1 MNANSIKIT
10 ESTEIKTMTVAD
22 LLTAQDIGDIATPD
36 IQRPAGVWNAE
47 QCAKLEDT
55 ISRGWGIGT
64 ISLVEIVKDGK
75 TLRLLVDGLQRLTAL
90 RIQRDAAAAAVDTAE
105 AAYNAAVDEGT
116 KLDANPA
123 ANPAADPA
131 AKAAADAAIK
141 AAFEDYNAAAA
152 RLSRLEAYPVA
163 VSVTTTDDP
172 TTAAELFVRLNNGTP
187 LSKIQRGT
195 AGLKP
200 AILAWARTYADLLP
214 DPMPGKI
221 GRDEAALIFAACA
234 VNRKRMTTNGPACI
248 KYLAT
253 LTDADGLP
261 DADSIAP
268 AAAAYVAAMTKAGNT
283 HMLSA
288 QYLIP
293 YVLGSAAADHTLTVA
308 DWSRYIVELGRIK
321 GERVRTMTPAKGKDD
336 HQETTRRKDK
346 DDDTRLLWAQIDE
359 DKSNAARATVARY
372 SAVALGDLYS
382 RIQDVPAVG
391 DYGYK
396 AAVKAGR
403 VAPAPATVAETAA
416 AIEEMMGC

>member
-1 MNANSIKIT
+1 MNANAIKIT
-10 ESTEIKTMTVAD
+10 ESTEIKTMTVSE

-75 TLRLLVDGLQRLTAL
+75 TLRLLVDGLQRMTAL
-90 RIQRDAAAAAVDTAE
+90 RTQRDAAQAA
-105 AAYNAAVDEGT
+105 
-116 KLDANPA
+116 LDAAGIA
-123 ANPAADPA
+123 AAADPA
-131 AKAAADAAIK
+131 PETAADDLAAATR
-141 AAFEDYNAAAA
+141 
-152 RLSRLEAYPVA
+152 RLDTLTSYPVA

-200 AILAWARTYADLLP
+200 AVLAWARTFAELLP

-234 VNRKRMTTNGPACI
+234 ANRKRMTTNGPACI
-248 KYLAT
+248 KFLAT
-253 LTDADGLP
+253 LTDPAELP
-261 DADSIAP
+261 TADSIAL
-268 AAAAYVAAMTKAGNT
+268 AAAAYVEAMTKAANT

-293 YVLGSAAADHTLTVA
+293 YVLGSAAADHTLTA
-308 DWSRYIVELGRIK
+308 DDWTAYIVELGRIK
-321 GERVRTMTPAKGKDD
+321 GERVRTMTPAKGKNET
-336 HQETTRRKDK
+336 QETTRRKDK
-346 DDDTRLLWAQIDE
+346 DDDNRLLWAQVDE

-372 SAVALGDLYS
+372 SAVALGDLYC
-382 RIQDVPAVG
+382 RIQNQPAPG
-391 DYGYK
+391 DWGYK
-396 AAVKAGR
+396 AAAKAGK

-416 AIEEMMGC
+416 AIEEMLK

>member
-1 MNANSIKIT
+1 MNAVKIT
-10 ESTEIKTMTVAD
+10 ESTVIKTMPAAE

-36 IQRPAGVWNAE
+36 IQRPAGVWSAE

-64 ISLVEIVKDGK
+64 ISIVEIVKEGK
-75 TLRLLVDGLQRLTAL
+75 TLRLLVDGLQRITAL
-90 RIQRDAAAAAVDTAE
+90 RTQRDTAAAAVDAAD
-105 AAYNAAVDEGT
+105 AAYNAAVDEGM
-116 KLDANPA
+116 KLD

-131 AKAAADAAIK
+131 AKAAADDAIK
-141 AAFEDYNAAAA
+141 AAYEDLNAAAA

-200 AILAWARTYADLLP
+200 AVLAWARTYVDLLP
-214 DPMPGKI
+214 EPMPGKI

-234 VNRKRMTTNGPACI
+234 VNRKRMTTNGPACV

-261 DADSIAP
+261 TADTIAP

-288 QYLIP
+288 QYMVP
-293 YVLGSAAADHTLTVA
+293 YVLGSAAADHTLTAA

-336 HQETTRRKDK
+336 NQETTRRKDK
-346 DDDTRLLWAQIDE
+346 DDDNRLLWAQVDE

-416 AIEEMMGC
+416 AIEEMMG

>member
-1 MNANSIKIT
+1 MNEIRIT
-10 ESTEIKTMTVAD
+10 ESTEIKTMTVSE
-22 LLTAQDIGDIATPD
+22 LLTAQDVGDIATPD
-36 IQRPAGVWNAE
+36 IQRPAGVWSAE

-64 ISLVEIVKDGK
+64 ISIVEIIREGK

-90 RIQRDAAAAAVDTAE
+90 RTQRDAAQAALDAAALAAAAAVD
-105 AAYNAAVDEGT
+105 AAVGKTPEE
-116 KLDANPA
+116 
-123 ANPAADPA
+123 
-131 AKAAADAAIK
+131 AKTITDAAAD
-141 AAFEDYNAAAA
+141 DLAAAQR
-152 RLSRLEAYPVA
+152 RLDVLESYPVA
-163 VSVTTTDDP
+163 VSTTTTDDP

-200 AILAWARTYADLLP
+200 DVLAWARTYADLLP

-253 LTDADGLP
+253 LTDVDGLP
-261 DADSIAP
+261 AADSIAP
-268 AAAAYVAAMTKAGNT
+268 AAAAYIEAMTKAANT

-288 QYLIP
+288 QYMVP
-293 YVLGSAAADHTLTVA
+293 YVLGSAAAEHTLTVA

-321 GERVRTMTPAKGKDD
+321 GERVRTMTPAKGKAET
-336 HQETTRRKDK
+336 QETTRRKDK
-346 DDDTRLLWAQIDE
+346 DDDNRLLWAQVDD

-403 VAPAPATVAETAA
+403 VPAAPATVAETAA

>member
-1 MNANSIKIT
+1 MNANAIKIT
-10 ESTEIKTMTVAD
+10 ESTEIKTMTVSE
-22 LLTAQDIGDIATPD
+22 LLTAQDVGDIATPD

-75 TLRLLVDGLQRLTAL
+75 TLRLLVDGLQRMTAL
-90 RIQRDAAAAAVDTAE
+90 RTQRDAAQSALDAASLAAVAAVD
-105 AAYNAAVDEGT
+105 AAVG
-116 KLDANPA
+116 KDAAA
-123 ANPAADPA
+123 ANAITD
-131 AKAAADAAIK
+131 AAAD
-141 AAFEDYNAAAA
+141 DLAAAQR
-152 RLSRLEAYPVA
+152 RLDTLTSYPVA

-200 AILAWARTYADLLP
+200 AVLAWARTFAELLP
-214 DPMPGKI
+214 DHMTGKI

-234 VNRKRMTTNGPACI
+234 ANRKRMTTNGPACI
-248 KYLAT
+248 KFLAT
-253 LTDADGLP
+253 LTDPAELP
-261 DADSIAP
+261 TADSIAL
-268 AAAAYVAAMTKAGNT
+268 AATAYVEAMTKAGNT

-288 QYLIP
+288 QYMIP
-293 YVLGSAAADHTLTVA
+293 YVLGSAAAEHTLTA
-308 DWSRYIVELGRIK
+308 DDWTTYIVELGRIK
-321 GERVRTMTPAKGKDD
+321 GERVRTMTPAKGKNET
-336 HQETTRRKDK
+336 QETTRRKDK

-372 SAVALGDLYS
+372 SAVALGDLYC
-382 RIQDVPAVG
+382 RIQGVPAMG
-391 DYGYK
+391 DWGYK
-396 AAVKAGR
+396 AAAKAGK

-416 AIEEMMGC
+416 AIEEMMK

>member
-1 MNANSIKIT
+1 MNAIKIT
-10 ESTEIKTMTVAD
+10 ESTEIKTMTVSE
-22 LLTAQDIGDIATPD
+22 LLTAQDVGDIATPD
-36 IQRPAGVWNAE
+36 IQRPAGVWSAE

-64 ISLVEIVKDGK
+64 ISIVEIVKDGK

-90 RIQRDAAAAAVDTAE
+90 RTQRDSAQAALEAASLAALAAVDAAAGKDVA
-105 AAYNAAVDEGT
+105 
-116 KLDANPA
+116 A
-123 ANPAADPA
+123 ANAITD
-131 AKAAADAAIK
+131 AAAD
-141 AAFEDYNAAAA
+141 DLAAAQR
-152 RLSRLEAYPVA
+152 RLDTLTSYPVA

-200 AILAWARTYADLLP
+200 AVLAWARTFAELLP

-221 GRDEAALIFAACA
+221 GRDEAAFIFAACA
-234 VNRKRMTTNGPACI
+234 ANRKRMTTNGPACI

-253 LTDADGLP
+253 LTDPAELP
-261 DADSIAP
+261 TADSIAL
-268 AAAAYVAAMTKAGNT
+268 AAAAYVEAMTKAGNT

-293 YVLGSAAADHTLTVA
+293 YVLGSAAADHMLTA
-308 DWSRYIVELGRIK
+308 DDWTAYIVELGRIK
-321 GERVRTMTPAKGKDD
+321 GERVRTMTPAKGKNET
-336 HQETTRRKDK
+336 QETTRRKDK
-346 DDDTRLLWAQIDE
+346 DDDTRLLWAQVDE

-372 SAVALGDLYS
+372 SAVALGDLYC
-382 RIQDVPAVG
+382 RIKAMPAPG
-391 DYGYK
+391 DWGYK
-396 AAVKAGR
+396 AAAKAGK

-416 AIEEMMGC
+416 AIEEMMK

>member
-1 MNANSIKIT
+1 MNAIKIT
-10 ESTEIKTMTVAD
+10 ESTEIKTMTVSE

-75 TLRLLVDGLQRLTAL
+75 TLRLLVDGLQRMTAL
-90 RIQRDAAAAAVDTAE
+90 RTQRDAAQAALDAASLAAE
-105 AAYNAAVDEGT
+105 AAEAPETAGDD
-116 KLDANPA
+116 L
-123 ANPAADPA
+123 
-131 AKAAADAAIK
+131 AAAQRRFDT
-141 AAFEDYNAAAA
+141 
-152 RLSRLEAYPVA
+152 LTSYPVA

-200 AILAWARTYADLLP
+200 AILAWARTFAELLP
-214 DPMPGKI
+214 EHMTGKI

-234 VNRKRMTTNGPACI
+234 ANKKRMTTNGPACI

-253 LTDADGLP
+253 LTDPAELP
-261 DADSIAP
+261 TADSIAL
-268 AAAAYVAAMTKAGNT
+268 AASAYVEAMTKAANT

-293 YVLGSAAADHTLTVA
+293 YVLGSAAADHTLTVD
-308 DWSRYIVELGRIK
+308 DWTAYVVELGRIK
-321 GERVRTMTPAKGKDD
+321 GERVRTMTPAKGKNET
-336 HQETTRRKDK
+336 QETTRRKDK
-346 DDDTRLLWAQIDE
+346 DDDTRLLWAQVDE

-372 SAVALGDLYS
+372 SAVALGDLYC
-382 RIQDVPAVG
+382 RIQGVPAMG
-391 DYGYK
+391 DWGYK
-396 AAVKAGR
+396 AAAKAGK

-416 AIEEMMGC
+416 AIEEMMK

>member
-1 MNANSIKIT
+1 MNANAIRIS
-10 ESTEIKTMTVAD
+10 ENTEIKTMTVSE

-55 ISRGWGIGT
+55 IMRGWGIGT

-75 TLRLLVDGLQRLTAL
+75 TLRLLVDGLQRMTAL
-90 RIQRDAAAAAVDTAE
+90 RTQRDAAQAALDAASLAAE
-105 AAYNAAVDEGT
+105 APEAPET
-116 KLDANPA
+116 
-123 ANPAADPA
+123 AADDLVA
-131 AKAAADAAIK
+131 AQRRFDT
-141 AAFEDYNAAAA
+141 
-152 RLSRLEAYPVA
+152 LTSYPVA

-200 AILAWARTYADLLP
+200 AVLAWARTFAELLP

-234 VNRKRMTTNGPACI
+234 ANKKRMTTNGPACI
-248 KYLAT
+248 KFLAT
-253 LTDADGLP
+253 LTDTAELP
-261 DADSIAP
+261 TAESIAP
-268 AAAAYVAAMTKAGNT
+268 AAAAYVEAMTKAGNT

-288 QYLIP
+288 QYMIP
-293 YVLGSAAADHTLTVA
+293 YVLGSAAADHMLTA
-308 DWSRYIVELGRIK
+308 EDWSRYIVELGRIK
-321 GERVRTMTPAKGKDD
+321 GERVRTMTPAKGKAET
-336 HQETTRRKDK
+336 QETTRRKDK

-372 SAVALGDLYS
+372 SAVALGDLYC
-382 RIQDVPAVG
+382 RIQNQPAPG
-391 DYGYK
+391 DWGYK
-396 AAVKAGR
+396 AAAKAGK

-416 AIEEMMGC
+416 AIEEMMK

>member
-1 MNANSIKIT
+1 MNANAIKIT
-10 ESTEIKTMTVAD
+10 ESTEIKTMTVSE

-75 TLRLLVDGLQRLTAL
+75 TLRLLVDGLQRMTAL
-90 RIQRDAAAAAVDTAE
+90 RIQRDAAQAALDAASLAALAAVD
-105 AAYNAAVDEGT
+105 AAVG
-116 KLDANPA
+116 KDAAA
-123 ANPAADPA
+123 ANAITD
-131 AKAAADAAIK
+131 AAAD
-141 AAFEDYNAAAA
+141 DLAAAQR
-152 RLSRLEAYPVA
+152 RLDTLTSYPVA

-200 AILAWARTYADLLP
+200 AVLAWARTFAELLP

-234 VNRKRMTTNGPACI
+234 ANRKRMTTNGPACI
-248 KYLAT
+248 KFLST
-253 LTDADGLP
+253 LTDPAELP
-261 DADSIAP
+261 TADSIAL
-268 AAAAYVAAMTKAGNT
+268 AAGAYVEAMTKAANT

-288 QYLIP
+288 QYMIP
-293 YVLGSAAADHTLTVA
+293 YVLGSAAADHTLTA
-308 DWSRYIVELGRIK
+308 DDWTAYIVELGRIK
-321 GERVRTMTPAKGKDD
+321 GERVRTMTPAKGKNET
-336 HQETTRRKDK
+336 QETTRRKDK
-346 DDDTRLLWAQIDE
+346 DDDTRLLWAQVDE

-372 SAVALGDLYS
+372 SAVALGDLYC
-382 RIQDVPAVG
+382 RIQNQPAPG
-391 DYGYK
+391 DWGYK
-396 AAVKAGR
+396 AAAKAGK

-416 AIEEMMGC
+416 AIEEMMK

>member
-1 MNANSIKIT
+1 MNAIKIT
-10 ESTEIKTMTVAD
+10 ESTEIKTMTVSE

-36 IQRPAGVWNAE
+36 IQRPAGVWSAE

-75 TLRLLVDGLQRLTAL
+75 TLRLLVDGLQRMTAL
-90 RIQRDAAAAAVDTAE
+90 RTQRDAAQAALDAASLAALAAVD
-105 AAYNAAVDEGT
+105 AAVG
-116 KLDANPA
+116 KDAAA
-123 ANPAADPA
+123 ANAITD
-131 AKAAADAAIK
+131 AAAD
-141 AAFEDYNAAAA
+141 DLAAAQR
-152 RLSRLEAYPVA
+152 RLDTLTSYPVA

-200 AILAWARTYADLLP
+200 AVLAWARTFAELLP

-234 VNRKRMTTNGPACI
+234 ANRKRMTTNGPACI
-248 KYLAT
+248 KYLST
-253 LTDADGLP
+253 LTDPAELP
-261 DADSIAP
+261 TADSIAL
-268 AAAAYVAAMTKAGNT
+268 AAGAYVEAMTKAGNT

-288 QYLIP
+288 QYMIP
-293 YVLGSAAADHTLTVA
+293 YVLGSAAADHMLTA
-308 DWSRYIVELGRIK
+308 DDWTAYIVELGRIK
-321 GERVRTMTPAKGKDD
+321 GERVRTMTPAKGKNET
-336 HQETTRRKDK
+336 QETTRRKDK
-346 DDDTRLLWAQIDE
+346 DDDTRLLWAQVDE

-372 SAVALGDLYS
+372 SAVALGDLYC
-382 RIQDVPAVG
+382 RIQNQPAPG
-391 DYGYK
+391 DWGYK
-396 AAVKAGR
+396 AAAKAGR

-416 AIEEMMGC
+416 AIEEMMK

>member
-1 MNANSIKIT
+1 MNANAIKIT
-10 ESTEIKTMTVAD
+10 ESTEIKTITVSE

-75 TLRLLVDGLQRLTAL
+75 TLRLLVDGLQRMTAL
-90 RIQRDAAAAAVDTAE
+90 RTQRDAAQAALEAAVLAAE
-105 AAYNAAVDEGT
+105 AAEAGET
-116 KLDANPA
+116 
-123 ANPAADPA
+123 AADDL
-131 AKAAADAAIK
+131 AAAQR
-141 AAFEDYNAAAA
+141 
-152 RLSRLEAYPVA
+152 RLDTLTSYPVA

-200 AILAWARTYADLLP
+200 AVLAWARTFAELLP

-234 VNRKRMTTNGPACI
+234 ANRKRMTTNGPACI

-253 LTDADGLP
+253 LNDPAELP
-261 DADSIAP
+261 TADSIAL
-268 AAAAYVAAMTKAGNT
+268 AAAAYVEAMTKAGNT

-288 QYLIP
+288 QYMIP
-293 YVLGSAAADHTLTVA
+293 YVLGSAAADHTLTA
-308 DWSRYIVELGRIK
+308 DDWTAYIVELGRIK
-321 GERVRTMTPAKGKDD
+321 GERVRTMTPAKGKNET
-336 HQETTRRKDK
+336 QETTRRKDK
-346 DDDTRLLWAQIDE
+346 DDDTRLLWAQVDE

-372 SAVALGDLYS
+372 SAVALGDLYC
-382 RIQDVPAVG
+382 RIQNQPAPG
-391 DYGYK
+391 DWGYK
-396 AAVKAGR
+396 AAAKAGR
-403 VAPAPATVAETAA
+403 VAPAPATVAETAG
-416 AIEEMMGC
+416 AIEEMMK

>member
-1 MNANSIKIT
+1 MNALKIT
-10 ESTEIKTMTVAD
+10 ESTEIKTMTVSE
-22 LLTAQDIGDIATPD
+22 LLTAQDVGDIATPD
-36 IQRPAGVWNAE
+36 IQRPAGVWSAE

-55 ISRGWGIGT
+55 IMRGWGIGT
-64 ISLVEIVKDGK
+64 ISIVEIIREGK

-90 RIQRDAAAAAVDTAE
+90 RTQRDAAQAALDAASLAALAAVD
-105 AAYNAAVDEGT
+105 AAVG
-116 KLDANPA
+116 KDAAA
-123 ANPAADPA
+123 ANAITD
-131 AKAAADAAIK
+131 AAAD
-141 AAFEDYNAAAA
+141 DLAAAQR
-152 RLSRLEAYPVA
+152 RLDTLTSYPVA

-195 AGLKP
+195 AGLKSDV
-200 AILAWARTYADLLP
+200 LAWARTYADLLP

-253 LTDADGLP
+253 LTDAEGLP
-261 DADSIAP
+261 AAESIAP

-288 QYLIP
+288 QYMIP
-293 YVLGSAAADHTLTVA
+293 YVLGSAAADHTLTA
-308 DWSRYIVELGRIK
+308 DDWSRYIVELGRIK
-321 GERVRTMTPAKGKDD
+321 GERVRTMTPAKGKNET
-336 HQETTRRKDK
+336 QETTYRKDK
-346 DDDTRLLWAQIDE
+346 DNDTRLLWAQVDE

-372 SAVALGDLYS
+372 SAVALGDLYA

-403 VAPAPATVAETAA
+403 VPAAPATVAETAA
-416 AIEEMMGC
+416 AIEEMMK

>member
-1 MNANSIKIT
+1 MNAIKIT
-10 ESTEIKTMTVAD
+10 ESTEIKTMTVSE

-36 IQRPAGVWNAE
+36 IQRPAGVWSAE

-64 ISLVEIVKDGK
+64 ISIVEIVKDGK
-75 TLRLLVDGLQRLTAL
+75 TLRLLVDGLQRMTAL
-90 RIQRDAAAAAVDTAE
+90 RTQRDAAQAALDAADAVYA
-105 AAYNAAVDEGT
+105 AAVDEGA
-116 KLDANPA
+116 KLDAD
-123 ANPAADPA
+123 PAADPA

-141 AAFEDYNAAAA
+141 AAFEDYNAAAV
-152 RLSRLEAYPVA
+152 RFSRLESYPVA
-163 VSVTTTDDP
+163 VTVTTTDDP

-200 AILAWARTYADLLP
+200 AVLAWARTFAELLP
-214 DPMPGKI
+214 DPMPGKL
-221 GRDEAALIFAACA
+221 GRVAAFILAACA
-234 VNRKRMTTNGPACI
+234 GNRKRMTTNGPACI

-253 LTDADGLP
+253 LTDADCLP

-268 AAAAYVAAMTKAGNT
+268 AAAAYVEAMTKAGNT

-288 QYLIP
+288 QYMVP
-293 YVLGSAAADHTLTVA
+293 YVLGSAAADHMLTAA

-321 GERVRTMTPAKGKDD
+321 GERVRTMTPAKGKDN
-336 HQETTRRKDK
+336 HQDTTYRKDK
-346 DDDTRLLWAQIDE
+346 DNDNRLLWAHVD
-359 DKSNAARATVARY
+359 DDTSNAARATVARY

-396 AAVKAGR
+396 AAGKAGR

-416 AIEEMMGC
+416 AIEEMMK

>member
-1 MNANSIKIT
+1 MNANAIKIT
-10 ESTEIKTMTVAD
+10 ESTEIKTMTVSE

-75 TLRLLVDGLQRLTAL
+75 TLRLLVDGLQRMTAL
-90 RIQRDAAAAAVDTAE
+90 RIQRDAAQAALEAASLAALAAVD
-105 AAYNAAVDEGT
+105 AAVG
-116 KLDANPA
+116 KDAAA
-123 ANPAADPA
+123 ANAITD
-131 AKAAADAAIK
+131 AAAD
-141 AAFEDYNAAAA
+141 DLAAAQR
-152 RLSRLEAYPVA
+152 RLDTLTSYPVA

-200 AILAWARTYADLLP
+200 AILAWARTFADLLP
-214 DPMPGKI
+214 DPMTGKI

-234 VNRKRMTTNGPACI
+234 ANRKRMTTNGPACI

-253 LTDADGLP
+253 LTDPAELP
-261 DADSIAP
+261 TADSIAL
-268 AAAAYVAAMTKAGNT
+268 AAAAYIEAMTKAANT

-293 YVLGSAAADHTLTVA
+293 YVLGSAAADHTLTA
-308 DWSRYIVELGRIK
+308 DDWTAYIVELGRIK
-321 GERVRTMTPAKGKDD
+321 GERVRTMTPAKGKAET
-336 HQETTRRKDK
+336 QETTRRKDK
-346 DDDTRLLWAQIDE
+346 DDDNRLLWAQVDE

-372 SAVALGDLYS
+372 SAVALGDLYC
-382 RIQDVPAVG
+382 RIQNQPAPG
-391 DYGYK
+391 DWGYK
-396 AAVKAGR
+396 AAAKAGK

-416 AIEEMMGC
+416 AIEEMMK

>member
-1 MNANSIKIT
+1 MNELRIT
-10 ESTEIKTMTVAD
+10 ESTNISTMTVSE
-22 LLTAQDIGDIATPD
+22 LLTAQDVGDIATPD
-36 IQRPAGVWNAE
+36 IQRPAGVWSAE

-55 ISRGWGIGT
+55 IMRGWGIGT
-64 ISLVEIVKDGK
+64 ISIVEIIRDGK

-90 RIQRDAAAAAVDTAE
+90 RTQRDAAQAALDAASLAAAAAVD
-105 AAYNAAVDEGT
+105 AAVGKTPEE
-116 KLDANPA
+116 
-123 ANPAADPA
+123 
-131 AKAAADAAIK
+131 AKATTDAAAD
-141 AAFEDYNAAAA
+141 DLAAAQR
-152 RLSRLEAYPVA
+152 RLDTLETYPVA
-163 VSVTTTDDP
+163 VSTTTTDDP

-200 AILAWARTYADLLP
+200 DVLAWARTYADLLP

-288 QYLIP
+288 QYMVP
-293 YVLGSAAADHTLTVA
+293 YVLGSAAADHTLTAA
-308 DWSRYIVELGRIK
+308 DWSRYIVELGRIR
-321 GERVRTMTPAKGKDD
+321 GEKVRTMTPAKGKGDAQD
-336 HQETTRRKDK
+336 TTRRKDK
-346 DDDTRLLWAQIDE
+346 DDDNRLLWVQVDD

-372 SAVALGDLYS
+372 SAVALGDLYC
-382 RIQDVPAVG
+382 RIQNQLAPG

-396 AAVKAGR
+396 AAVKAGK

>member
-1 MNANSIKIT
+1 MNAIKIT
-10 ESTEIKTMTVAD
+10 ESTEIKTMTVSE

-75 TLRLLVDGLQRLTAL
+75 TLRLLVDGLQRMTAL
-90 RIQRDAAAAAVDTAE
+90 RTQRDAAQAAFDAAALAAE
-105 AAYNAAVDEGT
+105 AAEAPET
-116 KLDANPA
+116 
-123 ANPAADPA
+123 AADDL
-131 AKAAADAAIK
+131 AAAQRRFDI
-141 AAFEDYNAAAA
+141 
-152 RLSRLEAYPVA
+152 LTSYPVA

-200 AILAWARTYADLLP
+200 AVLAWARTFAELLP

-234 VNRKRMTTNGPACI
+234 ANRKRMTTNGPACI
-248 KYLAT
+248 KFLAT
-253 LTDADGLP
+253 LTDPAELP
-261 DADSIAP
+261 TADSIAL
-268 AAAAYVAAMTKAGNT
+268 AAGAYVEAMTKAANT

-293 YVLGSAAADHTLTVA
+293 YVLGSAAADHTLTVD
-308 DWSRYIVELGRIK
+308 DWTAYVVELGRIK
-321 GERVRTMTPAKGKDD
+321 GERVRTMTPAKGKDET
-336 HQETTRRKDK
+336 QETTRRKDK
-346 DDDTRLLWAQIDE
+346 DDDTRLLWAQVDD

-382 RIQDVPAVG
+382 RIRDVPAVG

-403 VAPAPATVAETAA
+403 VPAAPATVAETAA
-416 AIEEMMGC
+416 AIEEMMG

>member
-1 MNANSIKIT
+1 MNANAIKIT
-10 ESTEIKTMTVAD
+10 ESTEIKTMTVSE

-75 TLRLLVDGLQRLTAL
+75 TLRLLVDGLQRMTAL
-90 RIQRDAAAAAVDTAE
+90 RIQRDAAQSALDAASLAALAAVD
-105 AAYNAAVDEGT
+105 AAVG
-116 KLDANPA
+116 KDAAA
-123 ANPAADPA
+123 ANAITD
-131 AKAAADAAIK
+131 AAAD
-141 AAFEDYNAAAA
+141 DLAAAQR
-152 RLSRLEAYPVA
+152 RLDTLTSYPVA

-200 AILAWARTYADLLP
+200 AVLAWARTFAELLP
-214 DPMPGKI
+214 DHMTGKI

-234 VNRKRMTTNGPACI
+234 ANRKRMTTNGPACI
-248 KYLAT
+248 KFLAT
-253 LTDADGLP
+253 LTDPAELP
-261 DADSIAP
+261 TADSIAL
-268 AAAAYVAAMTKAGNT
+268 AAAAYVEAMTKAGNT

-288 QYLIP
+288 QYMIP
-293 YVLGSAAADHTLTVA
+293 YVLGSAAAEHTLTA
-308 DWSRYIVELGRIK
+308 DDWTTYIVELGRIK
-321 GERVRTMTPAKGKDD
+321 GERVRTMTPAKGKNET
-336 HQETTRRKDK
+336 QETTRRKDK
-346 DDDTRLLWAQIDE
+346 DDDNRLLWAQIDE

-372 SAVALGDLYS
+372 SAVALGDLYC
-382 RIQDVPAVG
+382 RIQGVPAMG
-391 DYGYK
+391 DWGYK
-396 AAVKAGR
+396 AAAKAGK

-416 AIEEMMGC
+416 AIEEMMK

>member
-1 MNANSIKIT
+1 MNANAIKIT
-10 ESTEIKTMTVAD
+10 ESTEIKTMTVSE

-36 IQRPAGVWNAE
+36 IQRPAGVWSAE

-64 ISLVEIVKDGK
+64 ISIVEIVKDGK
-75 TLRLLVDGLQRLTAL
+75 TLRLLVDGLQRMTAL
-90 RIQRDAAAAAVDTAE
+90 RTQRDAAQAA
-105 AAYNAAVDEGT
+105 
-116 KLDANPA
+116 LDAASLA
-123 ANPAADPA
+123 AAADPA
-131 AKAAADAAIK
+131 PENAADDLAGAQR
-141 AAFEDYNAAAA
+141 
-152 RLSRLEAYPVA
+152 RLDTLTSYPVA

-200 AILAWARTYADLLP
+200 AVLAWARTFAELLP

-234 VNRKRMTTNGPACI
+234 ANKKRMTTNGPACI

-253 LTDADGLP
+253 LSDTAELP
-261 DADSIAP
+261 TADSIAL
-268 AAAAYVAAMTKAGNT
+268 AAAAYVEAMTKAANT

-288 QYLIP
+288 QYMIP
-293 YVLGSAAADHTLTVA
+293 YVLGSAAADHTLTA
-308 DWSRYIVELGRIK
+308 DDWTAYIVELGRIK
-321 GERVRTMTPAKGKDD
+321 GERVRTMTPAKGKNET
-336 HQETTRRKDK
+336 QETTRRKDK
-346 DDDTRLLWAQIDE
+346 DDDTRLLWAQVDE

-372 SAVALGDLYS
+372 SAVALGDLYC
-382 RIQDVPAVG
+382 RIQNQPAPG
-391 DYGYK
+391 DWGYK
-396 AAVKAGR
+396 AAAKAGR

-416 AIEEMMGC
+416 AIEEMMK

>member
-1 MNANSIKIT
+1 MNELRIT
-10 ESTEIKTMTVAD
+10 ESTEIKTMTVSE

-64 ISLVEIVKDGK
+64 ISLVEIVKEGK
-75 TLRLLVDGLQRLTAL
+75 TLRLLVDGLQRMTAL
-90 RIQRDAAAAAVDTAE
+90 RIQRDAAQAALDAAALAAAAAVD
-105 AAYNAAVDEGT
+105 AAVG
-116 KLDANPA
+116 KDAAA
-123 ANPAADPA
+123 ANAITD
-131 AKAAADAAIK
+131 AAAD
-141 AAFEDYNAAAA
+141 DLAAAQR
-152 RLSRLEAYPVA
+152 RLDTLTSYPVA

-200 AILAWARTYADLLP
+200 AVLSWARTFAELLP

-221 GRDEAALIFAACA
+221 GRDEAAFIFAACA
-234 VNRKRMTTNGPACI
+234 ANRKRMTTNGPACI

-253 LTDADGLP
+253 LTDPAELP
-261 DADSIAP
+261 TADSIAL
-268 AAAAYVAAMTKAGNT
+268 AAAAYVEAMTKAGNT

-288 QYLIP
+288 QYMIP
-293 YVLGSAAADHTLTVA
+293 YVLGSAAADHTLTA
-308 DWSRYIVELGRIK
+308 DDWTQYIVELGRIK
-321 GERVRTMTPAKGKDD
+321 GERVRTMTPAKGKNET
-336 HQETTRRKDK
+336 QETTRRKDK
-346 DDDTRLLWAQIDE
+346 DDDTRLLWAQVDE

-372 SAVALGDLYS
+372 SAVALGDLYC
-382 RIQDVPAVG
+382 RIQNQPAPG
-391 DYGYK
+391 DWGYK
-396 AAVKAGR
+396 AAAKAGK

-416 AIEEMMGC
+416 AIEEMMK

>member
-1 MNANSIKIT
+1 MNANAIKIT
-10 ESTEIKTMTVAD
+10 ESTEIKTMTVSE

-36 IQRPAGVWNAE
+36 IQRPAGVWSAE

-64 ISLVEIVKDGK
+64 ISIVEIVKDGK

-90 RIQRDAAAAAVDTAE
+90 RIQRDAAE
-105 AAYNAAVDEGT
+105 AA
-116 KLDANPA
+116 LDAASLA
-123 ANPAADPA
+123 AGADNAPETAADDLVGA
-131 AKAAADAAIK
+131 QR
-141 AAFEDYNAAAA
+141 
-152 RLSRLEAYPVA
+152 RLDTLTSYPVA

-200 AILAWARTYADLLP
+200 AILAWARTYAELLP
-214 DPMPGKI
+214 EKVSGKI
-221 GRDEAALIFAACA
+221 GRDEAAFIFAACA
-234 VNRKRMTTNGPACI
+234 ANKKRMTTNGPACI
-248 KYLAT
+248 KFLAT
-253 LTDADGLP
+253 LTDPAELP
-261 DADSIAP
+261 TADSIAP
-268 AAAAYVAAMTKAGNT
+268 AAAAYIEAMTKAANT

-288 QYLIP
+288 QYMIP
-293 YVLGSAAADHTLTVA
+293 YVLGSAAADHTLTTA

-321 GERVRTMTPAKGKDD
+321 GERVRTMTPAKGKNET
-336 HQETTRRKDK
+336 QETTRRKDK
-346 DDDTRLLWAQIDE
+346 DDDTRLLWAQVDD

-396 AAVKAGR
+396 AAVKAGK

>member
-1 MNANSIKIT
+1 MNANAIKIT
-10 ESTEIKTMTVAD
+10 ESTEIKTMTVSE

-75 TLRLLVDGLQRLTAL
+75 TLRLLVDGLQRMTAL
-90 RIQRDAAAAAVDTAE
+90 RTQRDAAQAALDAASLAALAAVD
-105 AAYNAAVDEGT
+105 AAVG
-116 KLDANPA
+116 KDAAA
-123 ANPAADPA
+123 ANAITD
-131 AKAAADAAIK
+131 AAAD
-141 AAFEDYNAAAA
+141 DLAAAQR
-152 RLSRLEAYPVA
+152 RLDTLTSYPVA

-200 AILAWARTYADLLP
+200 AVLAWARTFAELLP
-214 DPMPGKI
+214 DHMTGKI

-234 VNRKRMTTNGPACI
+234 ANRKRMTTNGPACI

-253 LTDADGLP
+253 LTDPAELP
-261 DADSIAP
+261 TADSIAL
-268 AAAAYVAAMTKAGNT
+268 AAAAYVEAMTKAGNA

-288 QYLIP
+288 QYMIP
-293 YVLGSAAADHTLTVA
+293 YVLGSAAADHTLTVD
-308 DWSRYIVELGRIK
+308 DWTAYVVELGRIK
-321 GERVRTMTPAKGKDD
+321 GERVRTMTPAKGKNET
-336 HQETTRRKDK
+336 QETTRRKDK
-346 DDDTRLLWAQIDE
+346 DDDTRLLWAQVDE

-372 SAVALGDLYS
+372 SAVALGDLYC
-382 RIQDVPAVG
+382 RIQNQPAPG
-391 DYGYK
+391 DWGYK
-396 AAVKAGR
+396 AAAKAGK

-416 AIEEMMGC
+416 AIEELMK

>member
-1 MNANSIKIT
+1 MNALKIT
-10 ESTEIKTMTVAD
+10 ESTEIKTMTVSE

-75 TLRLLVDGLQRLTAL
+75 TLRLLVDGLQRMTAL
-90 RIQRDAAAAAVDTAE
+90 RTQRDAAQAALDAASLAALAAVD
-105 AAYNAAVDEGT
+105 AAVG
-116 KLDANPA
+116 KDAA
-123 ANPAADPA
+123 ANAITD
-131 AKAAADAAIK
+131 AAAD
-141 AAFEDYNAAAA
+141 DLAAAQR
-152 RLSRLEAYPVA
+152 RLDTLTSYPVA

-200 AILAWARTYADLLP
+200 AILAWARTFAELLP

-221 GRDEAALIFAACA
+221 GRDEAAFIFAACA
-234 VNRKRMTTNGPACI
+234 VNKKRMTTNGPACI

-253 LTDADGLP
+253 LTDTDGLP
-261 DADSIAP
+261 TAESIAP
-268 AAAAYVAAMTKAGNT
+268 AAAAYVEAMTKAGNT

-288 QYLIP
+288 QYMIP
-293 YVLGSAAADHTLTVA
+293 YVLGSAAADHTLTA
-308 DWSRYIVELGRIK
+308 DDWTQYIVELGRIK
-321 GERVRTMTPAKGKDD
+321 GERVRTMTPAKGKAET
-336 HQETTRRKDK
+336 QETTRRKDK
-346 DDDTRLLWAQIDE
+346 DDDTRLLWAQVDE

-372 SAVALGDLYS
+372 SAVALGDLYC
-382 RIQDVPAVG
+382 RIQNQPAPG
-391 DYGYK
+391 DWGYK
-396 AAVKAGR
+396 AAAKAGK
-403 VAPAPATVAETAA
+403 VAPAPATIAETAA
-416 AIEEMMGC
+416 AIEEMMK

>member
-1 MNANSIKIT
+1 MNEIRIT
-10 ESTEIKTMTVAD
+10 ESTVIKTMTVSD
-22 LLTAQDIGDIATPD
+22 LLMAQDIGDIATPD

-75 TLRLLVDGLQRLTAL
+75 TLRLLVDGLQRMTAL
-90 RIQRDAAAAAVDTAE
+90 RTQRDAAQAALDAASAAFAAAAGIEDDSEAVAE
-105 AAYNAAVDEGT
+105 IAE
-116 KLDANPA
+116 PA
-123 ANPAADPA
+123 EP
-131 AKAAADAAIK
+131 AKAAAL
-141 AAFEDYNAAAA
+141 AAADDMA
-152 RLSRLEAYPVA
+152 AAHRRLDTLTSYPVA

-200 AILAWARTYADLLP
+200 AVLAWARTFAELLP

-221 GRDEAALIFAACA
+221 GRDEAAFIFAACA
-234 VNRKRMTTNGPACI
+234 ANRKRMTTNGPACI
-248 KYLAT
+248 KFLAT
-253 LTDADGLP
+253 LTDPAELP
-261 DADSIAP
+261 TADSIAL
-268 AAAAYVAAMTKAGNT
+268 AAAAYIEAMTKAGNT

-288 QYLIP
+288 QYMIP
-293 YVLGSAAADHTLTVA
+293 YVLGSAAADHTLTA
-308 DWSRYIVELGRIK
+308 DDWTQYIVELGRIK
-321 GERVRTMTPAKGKDD
+321 GERVRTMTPAKGKNET
-336 HQETTRRKDK
+336 QETTRRKDK

-372 SAVALGDLYS
+372 SAVALGDLYC
-382 RIQDVPAVG
+382 RIQNQPAPG
-391 DYGYK
+391 DWGYK
-396 AAVKAGR
+396 AAAKAGK

-416 AIEEMMGC
+416 AIEEMMK

>member
-1 MNANSIKIT
+1 MNAIKIT

-22 LLTAQDIGDIATPD
+22 LLTAQDVGEIATPD
-36 IQRPAGVWNAE
+36 IQRPAGVWSAE

-64 ISLVEIVKDGK
+64 ISIVEIAKDGK

-90 RIQRDAAAAAVDTAE
+90 RIQRDAAQASLDAADAAYAAAVDE
-105 AAYNAAVDEGT
+105 AA
-116 KLDANPA
+116 KLD

-141 AAFEDYNAAAA
+141 AAFEDCTAAQR
-152 RLSRLEAYPVA
+152 RLDTLTSYPVA
-163 VSVTTTDDP
+163 VTVTTTDEP

-195 AGLKP
+195 AGLKSDV
-200 AILAWARTYADLLP
+200 LAWARTYADLLP

-221 GRDEAALIFAACA
+221 GRDEAAFIFAACA
-234 VNRKRMTTNGPACI
+234 ANRKRMTTNGPACI

-253 LTDADGLP
+253 LTDTADLP
-261 DADSIAP
+261 TADTIAT

-293 YVLGSAAADHTLTVA
+293 YVLGSAAAEHTLTVA
-308 DWSRYIVELGRIK
+308 DWTKYITEMGRIK
-321 GERVRTMTPAKGKDD
+321 GERVRTMTPAKGKAGDQ
-336 HQETTRRKDK
+336 HTTRRKDK
-346 DDDTRLLWAQIDE
+346 NDDDRLLWAQVDD

-372 SAVALGDLYS
+372 SAVALGDLYC
-382 RIQDVPAVG
+382 RIQDVPAPG

-416 AIEEMMGC
+416 VIEEMM

>member
-1 MNANSIKIT
+1 MNELKIT
-10 ESTEIKTMTVAD
+10 ESTEIKTMTVSE

-75 TLRLLVDGLQRLTAL
+75 TLRLLVDGLQRMTAL
-90 RIQRDAAAAAVDTAE
+90 RTQRDAAQAALEAASLAAE
-105 AAYNAAVDEGT
+105 AAEAGET
-116 KLDANPA
+116 
-123 ANPAADPA
+123 AADDL
-131 AKAAADAAIK
+131 AAAQR
-141 AAFEDYNAAAA
+141 
-152 RLSRLEAYPVA
+152 RLDTLTSYPVA

-200 AILAWARTYADLLP
+200 AVLAWARTFAELLP

-221 GRDEAALIFAACA
+221 GRDEAAFIFAACA
-234 VNRKRMTTNGPACI
+234 ANKKRMTTNGPACI

-253 LTDADGLP
+253 LTDPAELP
-261 DADSIAP
+261 TADSIAL
-268 AAAAYVAAMTKAGNT
+268 AATAYVEAMTKAGNT

-288 QYLIP
+288 QYMIP
-293 YVLGSAAADHTLTVA
+293 YVLGSAAAEHTLTVD
-308 DWSRYIVELGRIK
+308 DWTTYVVELGRIK
-321 GERVRTMTPAKGKDD
+321 GERVRTMTPAKGKNET
-336 HQETTRRKDK
+336 QETTRRKDK

-372 SAVALGDLYS
+372 SAVALGDLYC
-382 RIQDVPAVG
+382 RIQGVPAMG
-391 DYGYK
+391 DWGYK
-396 AAVKAGR
+396 AAAKAGK
-403 VAPAPATVAETAA
+403 VATAPATVAETAA
-416 AIEEMMGC
+416 AIEELMK